1 MELRYFL
8 ILSYRTPGKYLQAVR
23 ALNHAKVLD
32 ADHPELH
39 VRCLHFQKQ
48 CLLSPHTTELC

>member
-1 MELRYFL
+1 MELRYLL
-8 ILSYRTPGKYLQAVR
+8 ILSYYIPGKYLQAVR

-39 VRCLHFQKQ
+39 VRTLHLRKLCLFSSHI
-48 CLLSPHTTELC
+48 SEPY